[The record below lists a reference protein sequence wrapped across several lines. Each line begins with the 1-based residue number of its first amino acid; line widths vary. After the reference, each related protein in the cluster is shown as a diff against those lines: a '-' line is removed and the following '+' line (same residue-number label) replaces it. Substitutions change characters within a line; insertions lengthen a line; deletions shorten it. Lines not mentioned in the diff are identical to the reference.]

1 MLKELILQSVCE
13 AVEIQKSLQE
23 PSSMQFIQKLAELIY
38 DAWENQSKFII
49 AGNGG
54 SLCDADH
61 FAEELTGFF
70 RSKNRPPIAAVSLSN
85 PSHMSCVGNDIGF
98 DFVFSRAVE
107 ALARKGDVLV
117 VLTTSGNS
125 GNLIYAVDSAKKLGI
140 KTVALLG
147 KDGGKL
153 KGKCDLEWIVE
164 GFGFSDRI
172 QEAHMS
178 VIHIAIQAAES
189 MIFQALAPLTVR

>member
-1 MLKELILQSVCE
+1 MLEEL
-13 AVEIQKSLQE
+13 IQKSVKEAIAIQHHLE
-23 PSSMQFIQKLAELIY
+23 KKESLEFIKLLANWLYECYEKDKKVL
-38 DAWENQSKFII
+38 I

-70 RSKNRPPIAAVSLSN
+70 RQRSRPAIAAISLSH
-85 PSHMSCVGNDIGF
+85 PAHMSCVANDIGF
-98 DFVFSRAVE
+98 DFVFSRAVD
-107 ALARKGDVLV
+107 ALGKEGDLLV

-125 GNLIYAVDSAKKLGI
+125 NNLIQAVESAKKQGM
-140 KTVALLG
+140 KTVAFLG
-147 KDGGKL
+147 KEGGKL
-153 KGKCDLEWIVE
+153 KGVCDLEWIVP

-178 VIHIAIQAAES
+178 AIHIAIEVVET
-189 MIFQALAPLTVR
+189 MICSPCLSATPS

>member
-1 MLKELILQSVCE
+1 MLKELISNSIGE
-13 AVEIQKSLQE
+13 AIEIQKCLND
-23 PSSMQFIQKLAELIY
+23 PSKIDFIHKLAECIFE
-38 DAWENQSKFII
+38 AWQKDSKIII

-70 RSKNRPPIAAVSLSN
+70 RSKNRPPIAAISLSS

-107 ALARKGDVLV
+107 ALAKKGDLFV

-125 GNLIYAVDSAKKLGI
+125 INLVHAVESAKKLGV
-140 KTVALLG
+140 KTAAFLG

-153 KGKCDLEWIVE
+153 KGKCDLEFLVE
-164 GFGFSDRI
+164 GFGFSDRV
-172 QEAHMS
+172 QEVHMS
-178 VIHIAIQAAES
+178 AIHIAIEAAEA
-189 MIFQALAPLTVR
+189 MIFYALTPLSTR

>member
-125 GNLIYAVDSAKKLGI
+125 CNLIYAVDSAKKLGI

>member
-189 MIFQALAPLTVR
+189 MIFQALAPLSVR

>member
-23 PSSMQFIQKLAELIY
+23 LSSIQFIQKLAELIY

-178 VIHIAIQAAES
+178 AIHIAIQAAES

>member
-1 MLKELILQSVCE
+1 MLEEL
-13 AVEIQKSLQE
+13 IQKSVKEAIAIQHHLE
-23 PSSMQFIQKLAELIY
+23 KKESLEFIKLLANWLYECYEKDKKVL
-38 DAWENQSKFII
+38 I

-70 RSKNRPPIAAVSLSN
+70 RQRSRPAIAAISLSQ
-85 PSHMSCVGNDIGF
+85 PAHMSCVANDVGF
-98 DFVFSRAVE
+98 DFVFSRAVD
-107 ALARKGDVLV
+107 ALGKEGDLLV

-125 GNLIYAVDSAKKLGI
+125 NNLIQAVESAKKQGM
-140 KTVALLG
+140 KTVAFLG
-147 KDGGKL
+147 KEGGKL
-153 KGKCDLEWIVE
+153 KGVCDLEWIVP

-178 VIHIAIQAAES
+178 AIHIAIEVVET
-189 MIFQALAPLTVR
+189 MICSPCLSATPS

>member
-23 PSSMQFIQKLAELIY
+23 RSSMQFIQKLAELIY

-153 KGKCDLEWIVE
+153 KGKCDLEWIVG
-164 GFGFSDRI
+164 GFGFSDRV

-178 VIHIAIQAAES
+178 AIHIAIQAAES

>member
-1 MLKELILQSVCE
+1 MLEELIQTSVRE
-13 AVEIQKSLQE
+13 AISIQHYLEKKESLD
-23 PSSMQFIQKLAELIY
+23 FIKTLANWLFECYEKRKKVL
-38 DAWENQSKFII
+38 I

-70 RSKNRPPIAAVSLSN
+70 RQRTRPALAAISLSQ
-85 PSHMSCVGNDIGF
+85 SAHLSCVANDIGF

-107 ALARKGDVLV
+107 ALGREEDMLV

-125 GNLIYAVDSAKKLGI
+125 TNLIKAVESAKKLGM
-140 KTVALLG
+140 KTVAFLG
-147 KDGGKL
+147 KEGGKL
-153 KGKCDLEWIVE
+153 KGICDLEWIVP
-164 GFGFSDRI
+164 GFGYSDRI

-178 VIHIAIQAAES
+178 AIHIAIEVVET
-189 MIFQALAPLTVR
+189 MICSPCCSVASR

>member
-1 MLKELILQSVCE
+1 MLEELIHNSVKE
-13 AVEIQKSLQE
+13 AISIQHHLEKKESLE
-23 PSSMQFIQKLAELIY
+23 FMKLLANWLYECYEKDKKVL
-38 DAWENQSKFII
+38 I

-70 RSKNRPPIAAVSLSN
+70 RQRSRPAIAAISLSQ
-85 PSHMSCVGNDIGF
+85 PAHMSCVANDIGF
-98 DFVFSRAVE
+98 DFVFSRAVD
-107 ALARKGDVLV
+107 ALGKEGDILV

-125 GNLIYAVDSAKKLGI
+125 NNLIQAVISAKKQGM
-140 KTVALLG
+140 KTVAFLG
-147 KDGGKL
+147 KEGGKL
-153 KGKCDLEWIVE
+153 KGVCDLEWIVP

-178 VIHIAIQAAES
+178 AIHIAIQAVET
-189 MIFQALAPLTVR
+189 MICSPCLSATS

>member
-23 PSSMQFIQKLAELIY
+23 PSSIQFIQKLAELIY

-164 GFGFSDRI
+164 GFGFSDRV

-178 VIHIAIQAAES
+178 AIHIAIQAAES

>member
-1 MLKELILQSVCE
+1 MLEELIHNSVKE
-13 AVEIQKSLQE
+13 AISIQHHLEKKESLE
-23 PSSMQFIQKLAELIY
+23 FMKLLANWLYECYEKDKKVL
-38 DAWENQSKFII
+38 I

-70 RSKNRPPIAAVSLSN
+70 RQRSRPAIAAISLSQ
-85 PSHMSCVGNDIGF
+85 PAHMSCVANDVGF
-98 DFVFSRAVE
+98 DFVFSRAVD
-107 ALARKGDVLV
+107 ALGKEGDILV

-125 GNLIYAVDSAKKLGI
+125 NNLIQAVISAKKQGM
-140 KTVALLG
+140 KTVAFLG
-147 KDGGKL
+147 KEGGKL
-153 KGKCDLEWIVE
+153 KGVCDLEWIVP

-178 VIHIAIQAAES
+178 AIHIAIQAVET
-189 MIFQALAPLTVR
+189 MICSPCLSATS